1 MTAPMNGLISHTFAF
16 VMILAVVNFS
26 SPREFVAAFFGQ
38 DQTPEKVR
46 EIENLPTIIDYQ
58 PPLNVVLAPEEFVPV
73 VTACFD
79 PMTVSNGRSNGCQAA
94 LDSLAVDTGVPA
106 TIERIASDQEAL
118 RVASG
123 FYCRALWAE
132 ARKDRRVF
140 DYESCL
146 SPAH

>member
-26 SPREFVAAFFGQ
+26 SPREFVAAFFER

-46 EIENLPTIIDYQ
+46 EIENLPTIIDYE

-73 VTACFD
+73 VTACFE
-79 PMTVSNGRSNGCQAA
+79 PVTMRSGVSEGCQTA
-94 LDSLAVDTGVPA
+94 LDSLAADTGVPA
-106 TIERIASDQEAL
+106 TVERIASDQQAL

-132 ARKDRRVF
+132 ARKDRRNF

>member
-1 MTAPMNGLISHTFAF
+1 MTAPMNGLVSHAFAF
-16 VMILAVVNFS
+16 VMILTVVNFS
-26 SPREFVAAFFGQ
+26 TPREFAAAFFGQ

-46 EIENLPTIIDYQ
+46 EIENLPTIIDFQ

-73 VTACFD
+73 VAACFD
-79 PMTVSNGRSNGCQAA
+79 PSTISSGRSTGCQSA

-132 ARKDRRVF
+132 ARMDRRVF

-146 SPAH
+146 GTTH